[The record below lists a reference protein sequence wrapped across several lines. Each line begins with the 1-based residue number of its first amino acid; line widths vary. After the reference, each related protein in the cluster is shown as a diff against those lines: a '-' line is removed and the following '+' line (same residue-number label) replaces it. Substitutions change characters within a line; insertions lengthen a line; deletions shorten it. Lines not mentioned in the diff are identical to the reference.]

1 MYVFPL
7 LYILFNT
14 ILPDLFILLILGVK
28 RYLVLN
34 CLSLVTAYHIYL
46 PSVLLLLWNVFI
58 TGGKFF
64 HWIVCLCL
72 LNFWNPWYILKLN
85 SLLIICVANI
95 FVTCLYY
102 TLLFFFFG
110 WTEVLNFNAD
120 WPIFSFLTGTLPLFM
135 LFGLPATYLGQETHR
150 DKTCSGFWVHLSG
163 FPLSHLA
170 VPYESISTLVTSR
183 RLFLI
188 HLLFSCLRVRQGLS
202 YRRPLVHFWYCC
214 EMEDLGIFLL
224 PGGPAMHWKAHIS
237 HHMVVGK

>member
-1 MYVFPL
+1 MFPL
-7 LYILFNT
+7 LYILLNT

-58 TGGKFF
+58 TGGNFSIGLSVF
-64 HWIVCLCL
+64 AYWISGTPDISWNWILCSL
-72 LNFWNPWYILKLN
+72 FV
-85 SLLIICVANI
+85 LLISLWLAFII
-95 FVTCLYY
+95 LYS
-102 TLLFFFFG
+102 FFFFG

-188 HLLFSCLRVRQGLS
+188 RLLFSCLRVRQGLS